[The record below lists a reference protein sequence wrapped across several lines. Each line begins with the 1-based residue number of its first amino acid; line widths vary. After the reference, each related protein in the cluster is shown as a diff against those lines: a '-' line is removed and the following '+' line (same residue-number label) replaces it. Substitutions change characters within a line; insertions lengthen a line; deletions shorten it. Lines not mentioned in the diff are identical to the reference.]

1 VEYSADFTVPT
12 DFGSPAAI
20 LITNL
25 RPKEFHLLE
34 IILHGFAEGPV
45 FFPAN
50 TWIHSR
56 NDNPQSRII
65 FKNQVSSLINLP
77 SSYLRR
83 FSYEAPAQTPDTKV
97 DTSNNLRK

>member
-1 VEYSADFTVPT
+1 MPSNIPYVVEYYADFTVPS

-25 RPKEFHLLE
+25 RSKEFHLSE
-34 IILHGFAEGPV
+34 ILLHGFTGGPV

-65 FKNQVSSLINLP
+65 FKNQVSSTVKN
-77 SSYLRR
+77 
-83 FSYEAPAQTPDTKV
+83 EAIIE
-97 DTSNNLRK
+97 SLMLFFL